1 MGKIKINWILAQQE
15 YLTSKEASLTD
26 IAKKYGVSLSR
37 VKKVSMK
44 NKWYETKEHIW
55 ESARELAIKESVG
68 SATEMIRRHTEA
80 ARYFQ
85 DTGMML
91 LKRYLK
97 MVKNDEIRISTMLKI
112 LMLGLKTER
121 ELYADALKN
130 YVSKTVD
137 NTNFEGFSKAASE
150 AINESFYKDS
160 FLRSKSA

>member
-15 YLTSKEASLTD
+15 YLASKEVSLTD

-44 NKWYETKEHIW
+44 NKWYETKERIW
-55 ESARELAIKESVG
+55 ENARELAIKESVG

-97 MVKNDEIRISTMLKI
+97 IVKKDEVRIPTMLKI
-112 LMLGLKTER
+112 LILGLKTER

-130 YVSKTVD
+130 YVSKTSD
-137 NTNFEGFSKAASE
+137 DANYDGFSKAATE
-150 AINESFYKDS
+150 AINESFQNTS
-160 FLRSKSA
+160 LLR